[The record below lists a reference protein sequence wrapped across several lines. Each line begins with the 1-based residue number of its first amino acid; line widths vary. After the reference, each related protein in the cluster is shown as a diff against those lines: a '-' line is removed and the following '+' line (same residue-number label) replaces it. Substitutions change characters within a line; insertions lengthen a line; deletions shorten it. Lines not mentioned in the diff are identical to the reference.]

1 MHSESSKIVLT
12 GIVVSAVAIAAY
24 VTHAAKPWLSTDE
37 FGAAREDAPVHPTR
51 GDTISGS
58 VISGP
63 AASRGDAANA
73 TGRAAPAA
81 TVAAS
86 LQAAR
91 DSLQRNDLAAAQT
104 QLDAARASH
113 QDDAQVRALQRE
125 VQARA
130 DTAPRAAPLERTGK
144 AVQPAARQARTSSSS
159 IRHTRSR
166 ESPVVS
172 REAADDAAN
181 HARSQAALDKLV
193 AGIDSHSAPN
203 PRPVATGGAPAVSRT
218 PTVAVALRPP
228 QSASASSASVVA
240 LTQPA
245 PQAPPI
251 ASTAS
256 TASTASKPPTALA
269 ASTPPTPPARPQAE
283 LTAQTTVLPA
293 PVVQSASSADTLVKT
308 DGGPKT
314 RAQVRAE
321 IERARANGS
330 LPAFGNPDPAGPGGA
345 PSLTGAPRP

>member
-1 MHSESSKIVLT
+1 M
-12 GIVVSAVAIAAY
+12 
-24 VTHAAKPWLSTDE
+24 
-37 FGAAREDAPVHPTR
+37 
-51 GDTISGS
+51 
-58 VISGP
+58 ISGP

-81 TVAAS
+81 TVAGS

-113 QDDAQVRALQRE
+113 PNDAQVRALQRE

-159 IRHTRSR
+159 IRHARSR

-218 PTVAVALRPP
+218 PTVAAALRPP
-228 QSASASSASVVA
+228 QSASASSASVVVPA
-240 LTQPA
+240 QPA

-256 TASTASKPPTALA
+256 TPPTALA
-269 ASTPPTPPARPQAE
+269 ASTPPAPPARPQAE

-345 PSLTGAPRP
+345 PSLTGAPRPGCRARGTISERPAREPSASSPND